1 MLLFGTKQN
10 DYEREKYI
18 MKNEIEKSKL
28 VHDPLM
34 ARALLRRGMKAIDCK
49 PLKNDKTRTVIVFKD
64 TVEFRSVLAELSKE
78 WVPVDMQ
85 VKEIVDPRA
94 ARAMLKNGMNLID
107 YKEAKVD
114 DKSKMVFVFED
125 TEEFEEAYTNFV
137 DEHRY
142 NKEPSEYEQIE
153 ICFD

>member
-1 MLLFGTKQN
+1 M
-10 DYEREKYI
+10 R
-18 MKNEIEKSKL
+18 NEIEKSKL

-64 TVEFRSVLAELSKE
+64 TAEFRGVLAELSKE
-78 WVPVDMQ
+78 WVPIDMV
-85 VKEIVDPRA
+85 VKEIIDPRV

-125 TEEFEEAYTNFV
+125 TDEFEKAYANFV
-137 DEHRY
+137 DEHRFK
-142 NKEPSEYEQIE
+142 KESEEYEQIE
-153 ICFD
+153 LCFD